1 MKEVIVDC
9 DAGIDDAL
17 ALIILFAAHKH
28 KRINIRAV
36 TCVYGNTSVQNVVKN
51 VFRTMEACD
60 ITDVPV
66 YEGAYC
72 SLIDSPQG
80 TTTNC
85 AIYNHGS
92 DGFGDVFKN
101 TQDTSKMRKPHAAYA
116 LYKLAADLNEKVT
129 VICLGPLTNLALAI
143 RMYPNFTSHV
153 KELYIMGG
161 NSTAQGNVTAQ
172 AEFNFYNDP
181 ESAHIVLNNICKPI
195 WLLPWESC
203 LKSQVTH
210 EWRKDVLGQ
219 VNSPIVELM
228 NQIENSVC
236 LQGKR
241 LHFYTPC
248 DAFLAAILIR
258 SDMAKNVILW
268 HADIELGG
276 LKTRGQVV
284 LDHLRNGNRTNVH
297 LIQDFDSEIFK
308 DILYFAM
315 DLKSLN
321 TSVLYP

>member
-1 MKEVIVDC
+1 MI
-9 DAGIDDAL
+9 
-17 ALIILFAAHKH
+17 F
-28 KRINIRAV
+28 
-36 TCVYGNTSVQNVVKN
+36 Q
-51 VFRTMEACD
+51 
-60 ITDVPV
+60 
-66 YEGAYC
+66 
-72 SLIDSPQG
+72 
-80 TTTNC
+80 
-85 AIYNHGS
+85 
-92 DGFGDVFKN
+92 
-101 TQDTSKMRKPHAAYA
+101 
-116 LYKLAADLNEKVT
+116 
-129 VICLGPLTNLALAI
+129 
-143 RMYPNFTSHV
+143 
-153 KELYIMGG
+153 
-161 NSTAQGNVTAQ
+161 
-172 AEFNFYNDP
+172 
-181 ESAHIVLNNICKPI
+181 
-195 WLLPWESC
+195 
-203 LKSQVTH
+203 